1 MTSTL
6 CLAYGLTDQLGTIN
20 GEERCSTNDEMVQPL
35 SLNPKEPPQVL
46 IITWFEGYY
55 PNNIR

>member
-46 IITWFEGYY
+46 IIT
-55 PNNIR
+55 